1 MHYPTDVSLLWDAV
15 RCLLRETGLT
25 AEQYA
30 VRGWRQWRHL
40 SREVK
45 KLFNK
50 VRSTRRAQRHPER
63 ALVVKDESILVFD
76 NGDRNPEFDRRARL
90 AFGNPTRV
98 FLENGKDLLLVRNRL
113 ATQKTPLHLV
123 NLPPGVSRE
132 ACDGATAQFP
142 HALAPQHVERCL
154 CSLHQR
160 PAALW
165 EGEDVDVAVSMVQ
178 EAQALYPELRACSFD
193 RGFHSRDNRVRLDAL
208 LDVNALPGRG
218 YLSRADRE
226 REEEE
231 SFVAARRAHPA
242 IESAINGL
250 EHRGLDRVRSHG
262 ADGFAR
268 TVALSVLAANLHRI
282 GLILQKRERKRQ
294 RLVA

>member
-1 MHYPTDVSLLWDAV
+1 MRARLFVLLDEHILPEADRTVGRPGMDLWQILVLGVLKQGLGCDFDRLHDLTNHHQTIRAFLGHGDFDDKTRYEYQTVVDNVSLLTPELLSAV
-15 RCLLRETGLT
+15 GR
-25 AEQYA
+25 
-30 VRGWRQWRHL
+30 
-40 SREVK
+40 
-45 KLFNK
+45 
-50 VRSTRRAQRHPER
+50 
-63 ALVVKDESILVFD
+63 LVV
-76 NGDRNPEFDRRARL
+76 
-90 AFGNPTRV
+90 
-98 FLENGKDLLLVRNRL
+98 
-113 ATQKTPLHLV
+113 
-123 NLPPGVSRE
+123 
-132 ACDGATAQFP
+132 
-142 HALAPQHVERCL
+142 ER
-154 CSLHQR
+154 
-160 PAALW
+160 

>member
-1 MHYPTDVSLLWDAV
+1 M
-15 RCLLRETGLT
+15 
-25 AEQYA
+25 
-30 VRGWRQWRHL
+30 
-40 SREVK
+40 
-45 KLFNK
+45 
-50 VRSTRRAQRHPER
+50 
-63 ALVVKDESILVFD
+63 
-76 NGDRNPEFDRRARL
+76 
-90 AFGNPTRV
+90 
-98 FLENGKDLLLVRNRL
+98 
-113 ATQKTPLHLV
+113 
-123 NLPPGVSRE
+123 
-132 ACDGATAQFP
+132 
-142 HALAPQHVERCL
+142 
-154 CSLHQR
+154 
-160 PAALW
+160 
-165 EGEDVDVAVSMVQ
+165 AVSMVQ

-250 EHRGLDRVRSHG
+250 EHRGLDQFAAMVRTASRVRLPCRCS
-262 ADGFAR
+262 
-268 TVALSVLAANLHRI
+268 HRI